1 MDLNKTDQ
9 LILAKLREG
18 RCTPRYLADELNR
31 NQSYVSQ
38 RLRHLQ
44 NEGHVDRV
52 HRGLYRS
59 AAVDS
64 SHVSAEDLVESY
76 EPAELVSS
84 VTNCSQHDATTNEVF
99 PKPSSLSIEFGT
111 DDVSTVVSRVCQ
123 SGTSEEQQV
132 LESIFRDILWTL
144 IQDGQITSKEL
155 RAKVNRLTD
164 IDVVDLRDIHQY
176 MTKIKNRL
184 TTHPQ
189 ITLKRNSPSQ
199 KIIYTRESPVLRI

>member
-1 MDLNKTDQ
+1 MELNKTDQ

-18 RCTPRYLADELNR
+18 RCTPRYLSDELDR

-44 NEGHVDRV
+44 DEGHVDRV

-59 AAVDS
+59 AAVDT
-64 SHVSAEDLVESY
+64 SHVSAEDLVESH

-84 VTNCSQHDATTNEVF
+84 ATNCSQNDATTNEVF
-99 PKPSSLSIEFGT
+99 PKLSSLSIEFGT
-111 DDVSTVVSRVCQ
+111 DDVPTVVTRVCQ

-144 IQDGQITSKEL
+144 IQDGQITDKEL

-164 IDVVDLRDIHQY
+164 IDVVGFRDIHQY
-176 MTKIKNRL
+176 KTEITNRL
-184 TTHPQ
+184 TSHPQ
-189 ITLKRNSPSQ
+189 ITLKRNLPSQ
-199 KIIYTRESPVLRI
+199 EIIYTGESPVLRI